1 MGCDGGTIPRRD
13 ELVKTKKKKEA
24 KDKNAEIAGKWKYC
38 SISSNKLQ
46 RPIVSCE
53 LGRLYNKEAII
64 EYILNKES
72 PNSSMLSHI
81 RSLKDVTT
89 LNLTKREQDP
99 NKAGSSIDDS
109 QHADYVCPISGLEM
123 NGNYKFFFSRN
134 CGCVFSERALKQV
147 KMDTCLVCNASFDQN
162 DLITLN
168 GNNEEVDQ
176 LQQRMLERRS
186 KEKEKKKKRKH
197 ENGDADNEDSRSKN
211 KSAKTNGQDA
221 AVATVKASTLTTL
234 TEKAS
239 KGYSVNKDPTASEAY
254 KSLFTTHESAK
265 NRPKAHWVTYNPCYN

>member
-24 KDKNAEIAGKWKYC
+24 KDKNAEIIGKWKYC

-81 RSLKDVTT
+81 RNLKDVTT
-89 LNLTKREQDP
+89 LNLTKREKDP
-99 NKAGSSIDDS
+99 NKAGSSSDDS
-109 QHADYVCPISGLEM
+109 LQADYVCPISGLEM
-123 NGNYKFFFSRN
+123 NGNYKFFFLRK

-162 DLITLN
+162 DLIILN

-197 ENGDADNEDSRSKN
+197 ENGDLDNGDNQSKC
-211 KSAKTNGQDA
+211 KSFKTNSSA
-221 AVATVKASTLTTL
+221 SVATVKASTLTTL

-239 KGYSVNKDPTASEAY
+239 KGYSVNKDPAASEAY
-254 KSLFTTHESAK
+254 KSLFTTHVSAK
-265 NRPKAHWVTYNPCYN
+265 NRPKAHWVTYNPSYN